1 MHTLRIIRFAMF
13 LSLFAAFPSHLLSQT
28 YKLVWSDEFEGTQ
41 INPFKWTFEKGAG
54 GWGNN
59 ELQYYTDRTE
69 NAYVDSGMLVIKAIK
84 ENYSGS
90 FYTSARMVTKG
101 HASWQYGKIEARMKL
116 PYGQGIWPAFWML
129 GDNIST
135 VSWPKCG
142 ELDIMEMIGGSGA
155 RDRTTYGTAHWD
167 ANGHASYGL
176 SRSLPSGRF
185 ADDFHL
191 FTVTWDAKKITWFLD
206 NVQFC
211 AIDITPAGLAA
222 FHKKFFIIL
231 NLAVGG
237 NWPGNPDLSTVFPQK
252 YYIDYVR
259 VYQDTD
265 KTPEVT
271 LTSPVNNASVAA
283 NTDLTLTAA
292 ATAGTGT
299 ISRVEFYQDALRLGA
314 AVTAPYSM
322 VLRNVLPGS
331 YRITARA
338 TDSQGGVATSSVSAI
353 TVGGGA
359 AVSPYGIAAAQIPGQ
374 IEIENYDL
382 GAAGAAYHDA
392 DAGNTGN
399 TYRTDNVDMEAC
411 TDAGGGYNVGW
422 TAAGEWL
429 SYTVHVTQS
438 GTYQFSVRTSS
449 SAGGGKFH
457 IEIDGVDATGVL
469 SVPSTGGWQTWTSTV
484 SGPVKLVAGVHTLKF
499 FIDASGFNVNRM
511 DAELL
516 ATGVAGDVSVP
527 GVFALHQNYPNPFNP
542 STTIRYSL
550 ASAQQV
556 RLAVYDVL
564 GSEVAVLAEGRTQ
577 AGTHA
582 VEWDARA
589 LPSGVYFYRLTAGGL
604 IETKRLI
611 IQK

>member
-1 MHTLRIIRFAMF
+1 
-13 LSLFAAFPSHLLSQT
+13 
-28 YKLVWSDEFEGTQ
+28 
-41 INPFKWTFEKGAG
+41 
-54 GWGNN
+54 
-59 ELQYYTDRTE
+59 
-69 NAYVDSGMLVIKAIK
+69 
-84 ENYSGS
+84 
-90 FYTSARMVTKG
+90 
-101 HASWQYGKIEARMKL
+101 
-116 PYGQGIWPAFWML
+116 
-129 GDNIST
+129 

-167 ANGHASYGL
+167 ANGSHASYGL
-176 SRSLPSGRF
+176 SKSLPSGRF

-191 FTVTWDAKKITWFLD
+191 FTVTWDAKKISWFLD

-211 AIDITPAGLAA
+211 TIDITPAGLAA

-237 NWPGNPDLSTVFPQK
+237 AWPGNPDLSTVFPQK

-265 KTPEVT
+265 KVPGVT
-271 LTSPVNNASVAA
+271 LTSPVNNAAIAA
-283 NTDLTLTAA
+283 NTDLTLSADA
-292 ATAGTGT
+292 VAGSGT
-299 ISRVEFYQDALRLGA
+299 ISRVEFYQDALRLGV
-314 AVTAPYSM
+314 AVTPPYTM
-322 VLRNVLPGS
+322 LVRNVQPGS

-338 TDSQGGVATSSVSAI
+338 TDSQGGTATSAVGAI

-359 AVSPYGIAAAQIPGQ
+359 AVSPYGIAPAQIPGQ
-374 IEIENYDL
+374 IEMENYDL
-382 GAAGAAYHDA
+382 GAAGAAYKDA

-399 TYRTDNVDMEAC
+399 TYRTENVDIEAC
-411 TDAGGGYNVGW
+411 TDAGEGYNVGW

-429 SYTVHVTQS
+429 SYTVNVTQP
-438 GTYQFSVRTSS
+438 GQYQFSVRTAS

-457 IEIDGVDATGVL
+457 IEIDGVDVTGAT

-484 SGPVKLVAGVHTLKF
+484 SGNAKLAAGVHTMKF
-499 FIDASGFNVNRM
+499 VVDASGFNVNRI

-516 ATGVAGDVSVP
+516 ATGVAGDASIP
-527 GVFALHQNYPNPFNP
+527 GAFALHQNYPNPFNP
-542 STTIRYSL
+542 STTIRYSI
-550 ASAQQV
+550 ASVQPV

-564 GSEVAVLAEGRTQ
+564 GSEVAVLVDERAQ

-589 LPSGVYFYRLTAGGL
+589 LPSGVYFYRLAAGGL
-604 IETKRLI
+604 IETRRLI